1 MNHPTKYL
9 MKTEFVAVTQV
20 AARLQLQLYE
30 IPQRL
35 GVMTLAFVEMD
46 ANLRNV
52 VEKTCKSKFFIQK
65 LFYSLII
72 KKEPKGSFFYPPLL
86 K

>member
-1 MNHPTKYL
+1 
-9 MKTEFVAVTQV
+9 MKMEHVVVTQA

-35 GVMTLAFVEMD
+35 GVTTLAFVVMV

-52 VEKTCKSKFFIQK
+52 VEKTCK
-65 LFYSLII
+65 
-72 KKEPKGSFFYPPLL
+72 
-86 K
+86 

>member
-1 MNHPTKYL
+1 
-9 MKTEFVAVTQV
+9 MKAESVAMTQA
-20 AARLQLQLYE
+20 AARLQLQLFE

-35 GVMTLAFVEMD
+35 GVTTLAFVVMD

-52 VEKTCKSKFFIQK
+52 VEKTCKSKYLFINN
-65 LFYSLII
+65 FYNLSI
-72 KKEPKGSFFYPPLL
+72 KKEPKGSFFYPTLL